1 MANEII
7 TKIWWSN
14 IILLKNKY
22 FALCNWII
30 VKKLKDITLS
40 IDLKQNMLNNEKVSR
55 GKA

>member
-22 FALCNWII
+22 FDLCNWII

>member
-1 MANEII
+1 M
-7 TKIWWSN
+7 KLLQKYDG

-30 VKKLKDITLS
+30 VEKLKDITLS